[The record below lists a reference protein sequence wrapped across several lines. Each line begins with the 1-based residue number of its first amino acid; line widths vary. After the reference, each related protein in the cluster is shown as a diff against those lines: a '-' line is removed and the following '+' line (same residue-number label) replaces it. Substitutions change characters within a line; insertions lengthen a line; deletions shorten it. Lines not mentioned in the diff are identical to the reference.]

1 MRPQYIRVPLN
12 PRSVLSRLQFTGR
25 IEELL
30 NETALLEICWSLDM
44 IKHRKRIVVYVL
56 AGAVAIL
63 VASLF
68 LSWANPLDKSVK
80 RLLAEYDLTQLNF
93 AAESDE
99 TGFSS
104 NMYYFDP
111 GEEVSL
117 KVVEDSLMSGCN
129 SCSVE
134 KRGDY
139 LIVQD
144 TENFDDVRL
153 QVEYVIDPGWEHSTD
168 KGALLTVTRYGPP
181 RRTLWDWI
189 GGIFG

>member
-1 MRPQYIRVPLN
+1 M
-12 PRSVLSRLQFTGR
+12 LSEFQFTGR

-30 NETALLEICWSLDM
+30 YENALLEISWLIEM
-44 IKHRKRIVVYVL
+44 NKLRKRIVVYVL
-56 AGAVAIL
+56 VGAVAML

-68 LSWANPLDKSVK
+68 LSWANPLDKSVE

-93 AAESDE
+93 AIESDE

-104 NMYYFDP
+104 NMYYFEP
-111 GEEVSL
+111 GAEVSL
-117 KVVEDSLMSGCN
+117 EVVEDSLMNGCN

-153 QVEYVIDPGWEHSTD
+153 QVEYAIDPGWKSSTD
-168 KGALLTVTRYGPP
+168 KGALITVTRYGPP